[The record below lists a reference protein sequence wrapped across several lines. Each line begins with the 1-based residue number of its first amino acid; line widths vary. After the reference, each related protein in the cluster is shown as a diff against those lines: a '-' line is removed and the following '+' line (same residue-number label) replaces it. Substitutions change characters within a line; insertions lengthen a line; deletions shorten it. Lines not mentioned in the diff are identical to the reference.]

1 MIFSIF
7 IWSNTKMR
15 IMLKYPSDAKVT
27 TKTAGSRNDI
37 DQNLHYT
44 ESLSHIY
51 LSSDLILHEVVRE
64 NHIFYLYVSSSL
76 DYGICP
82 YCGCHNNS
90 VHSRYVRTIQD
101 LSILGEPVI
110 LYVEVRKFF
119 CSNHSCHKKTFAE
132 QPGDEVFRYRRRTCR
147 CERTVAR
154 HGISTSSKSAS
165 LLLGYLGIR
174 ISASTVLRDLH
185 RMKPSK
191 YEDVTAIGVDDWA
204 WRKGVRYGSIII
216 DYENGRPIDLLGNRN
231 TDSFRK
237 WMEEHKKVEVVSRD
251 RSTDY
256 SSAIASSGRPI
267 TEVADKFHLIK
278 NITDRMAKLI
288 AENYSDYR
296 RAIREEEG
304 KYAEEMKQASQF
316 HMVDSTPGNPDSR
329 NVKFKEVKELQEK
342 GFKPAT
348 IAKRL
353 GISRQTATKYCRME
367 ELPQRNSKLR
377 NEYYKYDAYVEEE
390 SKNGKSLCVIHREIA
405 LMGFSGS
412 LSPFYDHYKYLSD
425 RLREYRLKNQEP
437 STRNIKP
444 QDNRSALL
452 PIKSIMSII
461 DIALKRKDMNE
472 SQQKTF
478 DMLITFPWFK
488 EMFGA
493 MERFCQVI
501 KGKETTELIRWM
513 RCYWKTSIASLK
525 TFILGIMKD
534 FQAVRNTIKL
544 DITNGIT
551 EGYVNKLKTIKRNM
565 YGKAGIE
572 LLKNKIVMEH
582 TLFN

>member
-1 MIFSIF
+1 M
-7 IWSNTKMR
+7 W
-15 IMLKYPSDAKVT
+15 KYPNSDKVT
-27 TKTAGSRNDI
+27 TKIAGSSKDI
-37 DQNLHYT
+37 DQKSHYT

-51 LSSDLILHEVVRE
+51 LSSDLTLHEIVRE
-64 NHIFYLYVSSSL
+64 NHKFHLYVSSSL
-76 DYGICP
+76 DYGVCP
-82 YCGCHNNS
+82 YCGCHNKS
-90 VHSRYVRTIQD
+90 VHSRYIRTIQD
-101 LSILGEPVI
+101 LSILGEPVV
-110 LYVEVRKFF
+110 LYVEIRKFF

-154 HGISTSSKSAS
+154 HGISTSAKSAS
-165 LLLGYLGIR
+165 RLLGHLGIR

-185 RMKPSK
+185 RMRPSK
-191 YEDVTAIGVDDWA
+191 HEDVTKIGVDDWA

-216 DYENGRPIDLLGNRN
+216 DYERGHPIDLLGDRGA
-231 TDSFRK
+231 DSFEK
-237 WMEEHKKVEVVSRD
+237 WIEEHKKVGVVSRD

-256 SSAIASSGRPI
+256 SSAIASSERPI

-296 RAIREEEG
+296 RAIRDEEDRFT
-304 KYAEEMKQASQF
+304 EEMEQSSGVYGKDPTIENA
-316 HMVDSTPGNPDSR
+316 DSR
-329 NVKFKEVKELQEK
+329 DVKFKEVKELQEK
-342 GFKPAT
+342 GFKPTT

-353 GISRQTATKYCRME
+353 GIARQTATKYCRMKG
-367 ELPQRNSKLR
+367 LPQRNSKLR
-377 NEYYKYDAYVEEE
+377 NEYYKYDAYVEQE
-390 SKNGKSLCVIHREIA
+390 SKKGKPLCIIHKEVT

-412 LSPFYDHYKYLSD
+412 LSPFYEHYKYLSD
-425 RLREYRLKNQEP
+425 GHREYRSKDWKP
-437 STRNIKP
+437 STQNIKL
-444 QDNRSALL
+444 QDNRSVLL

-461 DIALKRKDMNE
+461 DIALKHKDMNE

-478 DMLITFPWFK
+478 NLLISLPWFK

-493 MERFCQVI
+493 TERFCQVI
-501 KGKETTELIRWM
+501 KGKETTELIKWM

-525 TFILGIMKD
+525 TFILGIMRD

-551 EGYVNKLKTIKRNM
+551 EGFVNKLKTIKRGM

-572 LLKNKIVMEH
+572 LLKNKIVMEY

>member
-1 MIFSIF
+1 M
-7 IWSNTKMR
+7 W
-15 IMLKYPSDAKVT
+15 KYPNSDKVT
-27 TKTAGSRNDI
+27 TKTTVSSKDI
-37 DQNLHYT
+37 GQNLHYT

-51 LSSDLILHEVVRE
+51 LSSDLTLHEVVHE

-76 DYGICP
+76 DYGVCP

-90 VHSRYVRTIQD
+90 VHSRYIRTIQD
-101 LSILGEPVI
+101 LSILGEPVV
-110 LYVEVRKFF
+110 LYVEIRKFF

-154 HGISTSSKSAS
+154 HGISTSAKSAS
-165 LLLGYLGIR
+165 RLLWHLGIR

-191 YEDVTAIGVDDWA
+191 HEDVTEIGVDDWA

-216 DYENGRPIDLLGNRN
+216 DYERGRPIDLLGDRD

-237 WMEEHKKVEVVSRD
+237 WIEEHKKVGVVSRD

-278 NITDRMAKLI
+278 NITDRMTKLI

-296 RAIREEEG
+296 RIIRGEED
-304 KYAEEMKQASQF
+304 KSSEEMKQVSECY
-316 HMVDSTPGNPDSR
+316 VENPTLGKPDSR
-329 NVKFKEVKELQEK
+329 DVKFKEVKELQEK

-353 GISRQTATKYCRME
+353 GIARQTATKYCRME

-377 NEYYKYDAYVEEE
+377 NEYYKYDAYVEQE
-390 SKNGKSLCVIHREIA
+390 SKKGKSLCIIHKEIT

-412 LSPFYDHYKYLSD
+412 LSPFYEHYKYLSD
-425 RLREYRLKNQEP
+425 GHRGYRPKNWTP
-437 STRNIKP
+437 SPQKMKP
-444 QDNRSALL
+444 QDNRSELL
-452 PIKSIMSII
+452 PIKSIMSMI
-461 DIALKRKDMNE
+461 DIALKRKEMNE
-472 SQQKTF
+472 AQQKTF
-478 DMLITFPWFK
+478 DQLFSLPWFK
-488 EMFGA
+488 EMFEA
-493 MERFCQVI
+493 TERFCQVI
-501 KGKETTELIRWM
+501 KGKEITELIRWM

-525 TFILGIMKD
+525 TFILGIMRD
-534 FQAVRNTIKL
+534 FQAVKNTIKL

-551 EGYVNKLKTIKRNM
+551 EGYVNKLKTIKRSM

-572 LLKNKIVMEH
+572 LLKNKIVMEY

>member
-1 MIFSIF
+1 M
-7 IWSNTKMR
+7 W
-15 IMLKYPSDAKVT
+15 KYPNGDKVT
-27 TKTAGSRNDI
+27 TKTAGSSKDI
-37 DQNLHYT
+37 EQNSHYT

-51 LSSDLILHEVVRE
+51 FSSDLTLHEIVHE
-64 NHIFYLYVSSSL
+64 NHAFHLYVSSSL

-101 LSILGEPVI
+101 LSILGEPVV

-154 HGISTSSKSAS
+154 HGISTSAKSAS
-165 LLLGYLGIR
+165 RLLGHLGIR

-185 RMKPSK
+185 RMKPSRH
-191 YEDVTAIGVDDWA
+191 EDVREIGVDDWA

-216 DYENGRPIDLLGNRN
+216 DYESGRPIDLLGGRD
-231 TDSFRK
+231 TDSFGK
-237 WMEEHKKVEVVSRD
+237 WIEEHEKVGVVSRD

-296 RAIREEEG
+296 RAIRDEED
-304 KYAEEMKQASQF
+304 KSSEETKQAQGF
-316 HMVDSTPGNPDSR
+316 HVEAPTPGNPDSR
-329 NVKFKEVKELQEK
+329 DVKFKEVKELQEK
-342 GFKPAT
+342 GFRPTA

-353 GISRQTATKYCRME
+353 GIARQTATKYCRME
-367 ELPQRNSKLR
+367 GLPQRNSKLR
-377 NEYYKYDAYVEEE
+377 NEYYRYDAYVEQE
-390 SKNGKSLCVIHREIA
+390 SKKGKSLCTIHREIT

-412 LSPFYDHYKYLSD
+412 LSPFYEHYKYLSNGH
-425 RLREYRLKNQEP
+425 RGHRSKNRVP
-437 STRNIKP
+437 SPQNVKP
-444 QDNRSALL
+444 QDNRSELL

-472 SQQKTF
+472 SQQRNF
-478 DMLITFPWFK
+478 HLLVSLPWFK

-493 MERFCQVI
+493 TERFC
-501 KGKETTELIRWM
+501 R
-513 RCYWKTSIASLK
+513 
-525 TFILGIMKD
+525 
-534 FQAVRNTIKL
+534 
-544 DITNGIT
+544 
-551 EGYVNKLKTIKRNM
+551 
-565 YGKAGIE
+565 
-572 LLKNKIVMEH
+572 
-582 TLFN
+582 

>member
-7 IWSNTKMR
+7 IWPNIKMG
-15 IMLKYPSDAKVT
+15 IMLKYPNDAKVT

-51 LSSDLILHEVVRE
+51 LSSDLILHEVAHE

-82 YCGCHNNS
+82 YCGCHNSS
-90 VHSRYVRTIQD
+90 VHSRYIRTIQD
-101 LSILGEPVI
+101 LSILGEPVV

-154 HGISTSSKSAS
+154 HGVSTSAKSAS
-165 LLLGYLGIR
+165 RLLEYLGIR

-185 RMKPSK
+185 RMKPPE
-191 YEDVTAIGVDDWA
+191 YEDVAEIGVDDWA

-216 DYENGRPIDLLGNRN
+216 DYGNGRPIDLLGGRD
-231 TDSFRK
+231 TDSFGK

-304 KYAEEMKQASQF
+304 RFSEEMKQAPQS
-316 HMVDSTPGNPDSR
+316 HMEDSTPGNPDSR
-329 NVKFKEVKELQEK
+329 SVKFREVKELQEK
-342 GFKPAT
+342 GFRPAT

-353 GISRQTATKYCRME
+353 GIARQTATKYCRME
-367 ELPQRNSKLR
+367 VLPQRNSKLR
-377 NEYYKYDAYVEEE
+377 NEYHKYDAYVEQE
-390 SKNGKSLCVIHREIA
+390 SKKGKALCIIHREIT
-405 LMGFSGS
+405 LKGFSGS
-412 LSPFYDHYKYLSD
+412 LSPFYGHYKYLSD
-425 RLREYRLKNQEP
+425 RLKNQKP
-437 STRNIKP
+437 SPRNIKP

-452 PIKSIMSII
+452 PIRDIMSII

-478 DMLITFPWFK
+478 DLLVSLPWFK

-493 MERFCQVI
+493 TERFCQVI

-513 RCYWKTSIASLK
+513 RCYWKTGIASLK
-525 TFILGIMKD
+525 TFILGIMRD
-534 FQAVRNTIKL
+534 FKAVKNTIKL

-582 TLFN
+582 ILFN

>member
-1 MIFSIF
+1 MSE
-7 IWSNTKMR
+7 
-15 IMLKYPSDAKVT
+15 YPNEDKVT
-27 TKTAGSRNDI
+27 TKTTGSRKDI
-37 DQNLHYT
+37 NLKSHYT

-101 LSILGEPVI
+101 LSILGEPVV

-165 LLLGYLGIR
+165 RLLGYLGIR

-185 RMKPSK
+185 RMKPSE
-191 YEDVTAIGVDDWA
+191 YEDVTEIGVDDWA

-216 DYENGRPIDLLGNRN
+216 DYENGRPIDLLGDRD
-231 TDSFRK
+231 TDSFGK
-237 WMEEHKKVEVVSRD
+237 WMEDHKKVAVVSRD

-256 SSAIASSGRPI
+256 SSAVASSGRPI

-278 NITDRMAKLI
+278 NITDRMAKLV

-296 RAIREEEG
+296 RAVREEEG
-304 KYAEEMKQASQF
+304 KSEEEMKQASQF

-342 GFKPAT
+342 GFKPTT

-353 GISRQTATKYCRME
+353 GIARQTATKYCRME
-367 ELPQRNSKLR
+367 ELPQKNSKLR
-377 NEYYKYDAYVEEE
+377 NEYYKYDAYVEQE
-390 SKNGKSLCVIHREIA
+390 SKKGKSLCIIHREIT

-412 LSPFYDHYKYLSD
+412 LTPFYEHYKYLSD
-425 RLREYRLKNQEP
+425 EFRGNRSKNLKTSPQNK
-437 STRNIKP
+437 KP
-444 QDNRSALL
+444 QDNRSELL

-461 DIALKRKDMNE
+461 DIALKRKDMNK

-525 TFILGIMKD
+525 TFTLGIMKD

>member
-1 MIFSIF
+1 M
-7 IWSNTKMR
+7 K
-15 IMLKYPSDAKVT
+15 IMSEYPNEDKVT
-27 TKTAGSRNDI
+27 TKTTGSRKDI
-37 DQNLHYT
+37 NLKSHYT

-101 LSILGEPVI
+101 LSILGEPVV

-165 LLLGYLGIR
+165 RLLGYLGIR

-185 RMKPSK
+185 RMKPSE
-191 YEDVTAIGVDDWA
+191 YEDVTEIGVDDWA

-216 DYENGRPIDLLGNRN
+216 DYENGRPIDLLGDRD
-231 TDSFRK
+231 TDSFGK
-237 WMEEHKKVEVVSRD
+237 WMEEHKKVAVVSRD

-256 SSAIASSGRPI
+256 SSAVASSGRPI

-278 NITDRMAKLI
+278 NITDRMAKLV

-296 RAIREEEG
+296 RAVREEEG
-304 KYAEEMKQASQF
+304 KSEEEMKQASQF

-342 GFKPAT
+342 GFKPTT

-353 GISRQTATKYCRME
+353 GIARQTATKYCRME
-367 ELPQRNSKLR
+367 ELPQKNSKLR
-377 NEYYKYDAYVEEE
+377 NEYYKYDAYVEQE
-390 SKNGKSLCVIHREIA
+390 SKKGKSLCIIHREIT

-412 LSPFYDHYKYLSD
+412 LTPFYEHYKYLSD
-425 RLREYRLKNQEP
+425 EFRGNRCKNLKTSPQNK
-437 STRNIKP
+437 KP
-444 QDNRSALL
+444 QDNRSELL

-525 TFILGIMKD
+525 TFTLGIMKD

>member
-1 MIFSIF
+1 M
-7 IWSNTKMR
+7 W
-15 IMLKYPSDAKVT
+15 KYPNSDKVT
-27 TKTAGSRNDI
+27 TKIAGSSKDI
-37 DQNLHYT
+37 DQKSHYT

-51 LSSDLILHEVVRE
+51 LSSDLTLHEIVRE
-64 NHIFYLYVSSSL
+64 NHKFHLYVSSSL
-76 DYGICP
+76 DYGVCP
-82 YCGCHNNS
+82 YCGCHNKS
-90 VHSRYVRTIQD
+90 VHSRYIRTIQD
-101 LSILGEPVI
+101 LSILGEPVV
-110 LYVEVRKFF
+110 LYVEIRKFF

-154 HGISTSSKSAS
+154 HGISTSAKSAS
-165 LLLGYLGIR
+165 RLLGHLGIR

-185 RMKPSK
+185 RMRPSK
-191 YEDVTAIGVDDWA
+191 HEDVTKIGVDDWA

-216 DYENGRPIDLLGNRN
+216 DYERGHPIDLLGDRGA
-231 TDSFRK
+231 DSFEK
-237 WMEEHKKVEVVSRD
+237 WIEEHKKVGVVSRD

-256 SSAIASSGRPI
+256 SSAIASSERPI

-296 RAIREEEG
+296 RAIRDEEDRFT
-304 KYAEEMKQASQF
+304 EEMEQSSGGYGKDPTIENA
-316 HMVDSTPGNPDSR
+316 DSR
-329 NVKFKEVKELQEK
+329 DVKFKEVKELQEK
-342 GFKPAT
+342 GFKPTT

-353 GISRQTATKYCRME
+353 GIARQTATKYCRMKG
-367 ELPQRNSKLR
+367 LPQRNSKLR
-377 NEYYKYDAYVEEE
+377 NEYYKYDAYVEQE
-390 SKNGKSLCVIHREIA
+390 SKKGKPLCIIHKEVT

-412 LSPFYDHYKYLSD
+412 LSPFYEHYKYLSD
-425 RLREYRLKNQEP
+425 GHRGYRSKDWKP
-437 STRNIKP
+437 STQNIKL
-444 QDNRSALL
+444 QDNRSVLL

-461 DIALKRKDMNE
+461 DIALKHKDMNE

-478 DMLITFPWFK
+478 NLLISLPWFK

-493 MERFCQVI
+493 TERFCQVI
-501 KGKETTELIRWM
+501 KGKETTELIKWM

-525 TFILGIMKD
+525 TFILGIMRD

-551 EGYVNKLKTIKRNM
+551 EGFVNKLKTIKRGM

-572 LLKNKIVMEH
+572 VLKNKIVMEY

>member
-1 MIFSIF
+1 M
-7 IWSNTKMR
+7 W
-15 IMLKYPSDAKVT
+15 KYPNSDKVT
-27 TKTAGSRNDI
+27 TKIAGSSKDI
-37 DQNLHYT
+37 DQKSHYT

-51 LSSDLILHEVVRE
+51 LSSDLTLHEIVRE
-64 NHIFYLYVSSSL
+64 NHKFHLYVSSSL
-76 DYGICP
+76 DYGVCP
-82 YCGCHNNS
+82 YCGCHNKS
-90 VHSRYVRTIQD
+90 VHSRYIRTIQD
-101 LSILGEPVI
+101 LSILGEPVV
-110 LYVEVRKFF
+110 LYVEIRKFF

-154 HGISTSSKSAS
+154 HGISTSAKSAS
-165 LLLGYLGIR
+165 RLLGHLGIR

-185 RMKPSK
+185 RMRPSK
-191 YEDVTAIGVDDWA
+191 HEDVTKIGVDDWA

-216 DYENGRPIDLLGNRN
+216 DYERGHPIDLLGDRGA
-231 TDSFRK
+231 DSFEK
-237 WMEEHKKVEVVSRD
+237 WIEEHKKVGVVSRD

-256 SSAIASSGRPI
+256 SSAIASSERPI

-296 RAIREEEG
+296 RAIRDEEDRFT
-304 KYAEEMKQASQF
+304 EEMEQSSGGYGKDPTIENA
-316 HMVDSTPGNPDSR
+316 DSR
-329 NVKFKEVKELQEK
+329 DVKFKEVKELQEK
-342 GFKPAT
+342 GFKPTT

-353 GISRQTATKYCRME
+353 GIARQTATKYCRMKG
-367 ELPQRNSKLR
+367 LPQRNSKLR
-377 NEYYKYDAYVEEE
+377 NEYYKYDAYVEQE
-390 SKNGKSLCVIHREIA
+390 SKKGKPLCIIHKEVT

-412 LSPFYDHYKYLSD
+412 LSPFYEHYKYLSD
-425 RLREYRLKNQEP
+425 GHRGYRSKDWKP
-437 STRNIKP
+437 STQNIKL
-444 QDNRSALL
+444 QDNRSVLL

-461 DIALKRKDMNE
+461 DIALKHKDMNE

-478 DMLITFPWFK
+478 NLLISLPWFK

-493 MERFCQVI
+493 TERFCQVI
-501 KGKETTELIRWM
+501 KGKETTELIKWM

-525 TFILGIMKD
+525 TFILGIMRD

-551 EGYVNKLKTIKRNM
+551 EGFVNKLKTIKRGM

-572 LLKNKIVMEH
+572 LLKNKIVMEY